1 MMAVTMEE
9 LSMIALYRQGS
20 RSDTQ
25 NVMYA
30 VPVTLISPE
39 LQEMFRSARR
49 KVREMSDE
57 EFDALDFRDALI
69 ADTDADE
76 EDGESDGG

>member
-25 NVMYA
+25 TVMYA

-76 EDGESDGG
+76 DGDSDGG